1 MANLSA
7 AGQRQRMI
15 VAAVMV
21 VVAMAGLFL
30 LLDQPRAWRLVLF
43 VPLWI
48 GALGAQ
54 QARAKT

>member
-1 MANLSA
+1 VANIGA
-7 AGQRQRMI
+7 AGERQRMI
-15 VAAVMV
+15 AAAVMV

-30 LLDQPRAWRLVLF
+30 LQDQPRAWRLVLF

-48 GALGAQ
+48 GALGVQ